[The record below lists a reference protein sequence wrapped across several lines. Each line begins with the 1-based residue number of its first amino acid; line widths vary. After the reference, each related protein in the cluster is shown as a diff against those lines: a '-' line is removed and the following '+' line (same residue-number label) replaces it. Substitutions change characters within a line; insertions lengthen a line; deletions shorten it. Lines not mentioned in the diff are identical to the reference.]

1 MMNNNIIYLYE
12 RTIFFK
18 RATEFDGDGEELMK
32 EIHRC
37 CEDGTGDFSKIHTSR
52 PSNPIR
58 TDLRF
63 QPLEIDIKNNIKL
76 KDITIPKFIFDTV
89 LILGMNCGPLNK
101 ELLTTHF
108 YMDDNC
114 SLLKFILN
122 TDEGTIKLDTILVFT
137 FNSNTRSIEV
147 LSFCCDT
154 KGGGVIFNFL
164 INAVKCGLK
173 MSTPDK
179 YNREIILTALDEAIP
194 FYEKYDL
201 EKDISDKPNQL
212 RRLLTGESVASAEST
227 DTTETRE
234 TTETRGRPEEPG
246 LRPTSSELRDRSRSR
261 SRSREKGKKEVLLA
275 EFQKEKMPK
284 KIGNRYVLVIDN
296 YSFMTNIS
304 NCIILLRGKTLTLY
318 FEIVRFGRFPIMF

>member
-1 MMNNNIIYLYE
+1 MRELY
-12 RTIFFK
+12 FFK
-18 RATEFDGDGEELMK
+18 RATECVGYGEELMK
-32 EIHRC
+32 AIHRC
-37 CEDGTGDFSKIHTSR
+37 CEHGTGDFSKIHTSR

-137 FNSNTRSIEV
+137 FNSKTRSIEV

-173 MSTPDK
+173 MSTADK
-179 YNREIILTALDEAIP
+179 YNREIILTALDEAIS
-194 FYEKYDL
+194 FYKKYGL
-201 EKDISDKPNQL
+201 EDIRSDDPRQL
-212 RRLLTGESVASAEST
+212 RRLLTGESVASAD

-261 SRSREKGKKEVLLA
+261 SRSREKGKKGGSTRRISKRKNA
-275 EFQKEKMPK
+275 K
-284 KIGNRYVLVIDN
+284 KNRKSIRSRY
-296 YSFMTNIS
+296 
-304 NCIILLRGKTLTLY
+304 R
-318 FEIVRFGRFPIMF
+318 

>member
-1 MMNNNIIYLYE
+1 MQ
-12 RTIFFK
+12 RCK

-32 EIHRC
+32 AIHRC

-122 TDEGTIKLDTILVFT
+122 TAEGTIKLDTILVFT
-137 FNSNTRSIEV
+137 FNSKTRSIEV

-173 MSTPDK
+173 MSTSDKKMSTPDK
-179 YNREIILTALDEAIP
+179 YNREIILTALDEAIS
-194 FYEKYDL
+194 FYKKYGL
-201 EKDISDKPNQL
+201 EDIRSDDPRQL
-212 RRLLTGESVASAEST
+212 RRLLTGESVASAD

-261 SRSREKGKKEVLLA
+261 SRSREKGKKGGSTRRIS
-275 EFQKEKMPK
+275 K
-284 KIGNRYVLVIDN
+284 KKNAKKNRKSIQSRY
-296 YSFMTNIS
+296 
-304 NCIILLRGKTLTLY
+304 R
-318 FEIVRFGRFPIMF
+318 

>member
-1 MMNNNIIYLYE
+1 VQ
-12 RTIFFK
+12 RCK

-32 EIHRC
+32 AIHRC

-122 TDEGTIKLDTILVFT
+122 TAEGTIKLDTILVFT
-137 FNSNTRSIEV
+137 FNSKTRSIEV

-173 MSTPDK
+173 MSTSDKKMSTPDK
-179 YNREIILTALDEAIP
+179 YNREIILTALDEAIS
-194 FYEKYDL
+194 FYKKYGL
-201 EKDISDKPNQL
+201 EDIRSDDPRQL
-212 RRLLTGESVASAEST
+212 RRLLTGESVASAD

-261 SRSREKGKKEVLLA
+261 SRSREKGKKGGSTRRIS
-275 EFQKEKMPK
+275 K
-284 KIGNRYVLVIDN
+284 KKNAKKNRKSIQSRY
-296 YSFMTNIS
+296 
-304 NCIILLRGKTLTLY
+304 R
-318 FEIVRFGRFPIMF
+318 

>member
-1 MMNNNIIYLYE
+1 MRELF
-12 RTIFFK
+12 FFK
-18 RATEFDGDGEELMK
+18 KATEFDGDGKELMK
-32 EIHRC
+32 AIHRC

-63 QPLEIDIKNNIKL
+63 QPLEIDINNNIKL

-122 TDEGTIKLDTILVFT
+122 TDEETIKLDTILVFT
-137 FNSNTRSIEV
+137 FNSKTRSIEV

-173 MSTPDK
+173 MSTSDKKMSTPDK
-179 YNREIILTALDEAIP
+179 YNREIILTALDEAIS
-194 FYEKYDL
+194 FYKKYGL
-201 EKDISDKPNQL
+201 EDIRSDDPRQL

-261 SRSREKGKKEVLLA
+261 SRSREKGKKGGSTRRISKRKNA
-275 EFQKEKMPK
+275 K
-284 KIGNRYVLVIDN
+284 KNRKSIRSRY
-296 YSFMTNIS
+296 
-304 NCIILLRGKTLTLY
+304 R
-318 FEIVRFGRFPIMF
+318 